1 MNSRNIVFTKPY
13 VAELLCEEMGDL
25 KAGYVRVR
33 ILRTTV
39 SPGTERANLIGDA
52 NVAGKKAPEVKFPRR
67 MGYSA
72 SGVVYA
78 VGEGVESVKVGDRVA
93 CSWTKHAEY
102 YDLPEGQVY
111 MLDDDITLEEA
122 SVVHIA
128 TFPLAAIRK
137 CRLEIGE
144 SAMVM
149 GLGVLGMIAVQLL
162 RIAGAAP
169 IIAVDPVAERREEAL
184 KMGADF
190 ALDPYEEDFAD
201 KAKALTG
208 GGVKVCI
215 EVTGFG
221 NGLDMGLDCMAKFGR
236 VALLGCTRNSDF
248 TIDYYRKVH
257 SMGVSLIGAH
267 TMARPKKESFEGW
280 WCERDDAFALLKL
293 IKLGRLDLHSFIAET
308 HSPMDCFDVFT
319 RLANERSFPVVQFD
333 WSKLQ

>member
-1 MNSRNIVFTKPY
+1 MKNRNIVFTEPC
-13 VAELLCEEMGDL
+13 VARLLDEEIGKLERGM
-25 KAGYVRVR
+25 VRVK
-33 ILRTTV
+33 ILRSTM

-52 NVAGKKAPEVKFPRR
+52 NVAGNNAPEVKFPRR
-67 MGYSA
+67 CGYSA

-93 CSWTKHAEY
+93 CSWTKYAEY
-102 YDLPEGQVY
+102 YDLPERQAY
-111 MLDDDITLEEA
+111 KLDDDISLEEA

-169 IIAVDPVAERREEAL
+169 VIAVDPVKERREEAL
-184 KMGADF
+184 KLGADY
-190 ALDPYEEDFAD
+190 ALDPFEDGFAQ
-201 KAKALTG
+201 KVKELTG
-208 GGVKVCI
+208 KGANVCI
-215 EVTGFG
+215 EVTGLG
-221 NGLDMGLDCMAKFGR
+221 SGLDMGLDCMAKFGR

-257 SMGVSLIGAH
+257 ARGITLVGAH
-267 TMARPKKESFEGW
+267 TIARPKLESSNGW
-280 WCERDDAFALLKL
+280 WCERDDALALLKL
-293 IKLGRLDLHSFIAET
+293 IKLSRLDLHSFIAET
-308 HSPMDCFDVFT
+308 HSPRECFEVFT
-319 RLANERSFPVVQFD
+319 RLANERSFPVVQFN
-333 WSKLQ
+333 WELL

>member
-1 MNSRNIVFTKPY
+1 MNSRNIVFAEPC
-13 VAELLCEEMGDL
+13 VARLLTEEMGEL
-25 KAGYVRVR
+25 AAGKVRVK
-33 ILRTTV
+33 ILRTTI

-52 NVAGKKAPEVKFPRR
+52 NINSTKAAEVKFPRR
-67 MGYSA
+67 CGYSA

-102 YDLPEGQVY
+102 CDIPERQVY
-111 MLDDDITLEEA
+111 LIDDSVNLEEA

-169 IIAVDPVAERREEAL
+169 VIAVDPVKERREEAL
-184 KMGADF
+184 KMGADY
-190 ALDPYEEDFAD
+190 ALDPFEDGFSD
-201 KAKALTG
+201 RVKELTDG
-208 GGVKVCI
+208 GANVCI
-215 EVTGFG
+215 EVTGLG
-221 NGLDMGLDCMAKFGR
+221 SGLNMALDCMAKFGR

-257 SMGVSLIGAH
+257 GRGVTLIGAH
-267 TMARPKKESFEGW
+267 TQARPKNDSAAGW
-280 WCERDDAFALLKL
+280 WSERDDAIALLKL
-293 IKLGRLDLHSFIAET
+293 IKLGRLDLRSFIAES
-308 HSPMDCFDVFT
+308 HSPIECFEVFT
-319 RLANERSFPVVQFD
+319 RLANEKSFPVVQFN
-333 WSKLQ
+333 WELL